1 MIRYLTACAL
11 TVAIETGFF
20 LLLGWRDRDR
30 IAAVVCAN
38 VVSNLLL
45 NLCLSRW
52 VPFNAWTVAL
62 GELLVVVF
70 EYAVYARLCGR
81 SGRLALLTLLAMHLT
96 EYFVIGRKVAAE
108 HGLSR
113 QEGLAQCLAFGYT
126 WWLPLKR
133 GN

>member
-11 TVAIETGFF
+11 TVGIETGFF

-30 IAAVVCAN
+30 ITAVVCAN

-45 NLCLSRW
+45 NLCLNRW

-81 SGRLALLTLLAMHLT
+81 SRRLALLTLLAN
-96 EYFVIGRKVAAE
+96 A
-108 HGLSR
+108 LS
-113 QEGLAQCLAFGYT
+113 FGAGVLIY
-126 WWLPLKR
+126 WL
-133 GN
+133 